1 MLLAQKIFG
10 FDSYSQ
16 TAHKT
21 IVLIENPAKKLLECL
36 FLHTFANTW
45 YWHKKDK
52 FVSDF
57 IPLLLL
63 SFNHFMVIGYLL
75 FLMWTFCLCTLPI
88 ILWGVF
94 FLSALFRLISFYFH
108 FECSFCDC
116 SSDILPE
123 CITVSLFFHLGCDE
137 FSWFHTV
144 GFCLKKFH
152 SIVSLIVIYVS
163 YILIWLILMIHGCC
177 ICEFA

>member
-10 FDSYSQ
+10 FWFIFSNCPQNCCPYWKSYQ
-16 TAHKT
+16 
-21 IVLIENPAKKLLECL
+21 KLLECL

-63 SFNHFMVIGYLL
+63 SLNHFMVIGYLL

-152 SIVSLIVIYVS
+152 SIVFWLLFRFHTFSYV
-163 YILIWLILMIHGCC
+163 
-177 ICEFA
+177 